1 MHQSNHKAFLYAFIV
16 SIGGFIFG
24 LDIMLISGT
33 FEYTTIEFGLTAI
46 QKGNIGAAPGY
57 GALVALIVGGYFC
70 EHWGRKKTL
79 MIIAALYIVSAVG
92 SALAPSY
99 AWLFSARLIGGLA
112 FTSLSL
118 ASMYIG
124 EIAPPQIRGKL
135 VGLNQLNI
143 VIGILVAAILNY
155 YFVAFANSGA
165 TWTQAINLTDA
176 NVWRW
181 MLGIETLPAV
191 IWFALLFLIPES
203 PRWLVL
209 NNKQEQAR
217 KVIHQLTSSRE
228 DDAQVDVEF
237 NQIVDSLKDTG
248 HSLSYVEQIKLL
260 FSKNIRI
267 ALTIGML
274 MAAVQALSG
283 MNAILTFL
291 PMIFQQ
297 VGAGESAFAQ
307 AIWVNLIGAFFTVL
321 ALMYIDKIG
330 RRIMLIG
337 GLIVCTLSL
346 AVVGYGFYEA
356 TYMITSESL
365 TSLAPMIDTS
375 VLTSLVGIEYTNDV
389 AFKQAVLALTGA
401 DSFSIIENAL
411 LVSSTHMQGMLV
423 LIGIIVFVCSFNFSL
438 GPILWILFSEI
449 FPTKVRAVAI
459 TSSALIAT
467 IFGGIL
473 VPTLFPWQLEN
484 FGAATTFLI
493 YAGFCV
499 SGLLFVAKMMPET
512 KGRTIE
518 EIEEMFGGRLAHKNE
533 KQAAKLARAAG

>member
-1 MHQSNHKAFLYAFIV
+1 
-16 SIGGFIFG
+16 
-24 LDIMLISGT
+24 
-33 FEYTTIEFGLTAI
+33 
-46 QKGNIGAAPGY
+46 
-57 GALVALIVGGYFC
+57 
-70 EHWGRKKTL
+70 
-79 MIIAALYIVSAVG
+79 
-92 SALAPSY
+92 
-99 AWLFSARLIGGLA
+99 
-112 FTSLSL
+112 
-118 ASMYIG
+118 MYIG

-518 EIEEMFGGRLAHKNE
+518 EIEEMFAGRLAHKNE